1 MFSSIFSY
9 DKQLF
14 VSLQSFN
21 ELVYTSYYRWQI
33 LWTVS
38 QASRQTQ
45 NGGWNQFKLNFIPT
59 PDVSLYFVILIN
71 LMINQRKIL
80 IFNNKNR
87 QYGKISIFLS

>member
-38 QASRQTQ
+38 QASRQT
-45 NGGWNQFKLNFIPT
+45 
-59 PDVSLYFVILIN
+59 DRMVVEIN
-71 LMINQRKIL
+71 LNSTSYPPQMFLYIL
-80 IFNNKNR
+80 LF
-87 QYGKISIFLS
+87 